1 MAKRAKYRIDCA
13 KFRSCLKFMDMKFQ
27 LELKIL
33 VSELIYI
40 WQSIISRF
48 QKWNTKQKKLSVEV
62 YFKASWIL

>member
-1 MAKRAKYRIDCA
+1 
-13 KFRSCLKFMDMKFQ
+13 MKFQ

-48 QKWNTKQKKLSVEV
+48 QKWHTKPKKPSVEV

>member
-1 MAKRAKYRIDCA
+1 
-13 KFRSCLKFMDMKFQ
+13 MKFQ

-48 QKWNTKQKKLSVEV
+48 QKWNNRQKKLSVEV